1 MVKWLKVGEG
11 EQEIMVV
18 AKKEGKKIQYW
29 GMYDTTSATFCV
41 AYILNEQVQALF
53 LVEAIE
59 FKEVQL

>member
-1 MVKWLKVGEG
+1 
-11 EQEIMVV
+11 
-18 AKKEGKKIQYW
+18 
-29 GMYDTTSATFCV
+29 MYDTTSATFCV